1 MSKTTKPCK
10 GIARRCQL
18 YMNPVVDISSLNF
31 LMLNELSRNEVLKK
45 KGSDARN
52 LVAGVCSRSQCKAQ
66 CSVQVRG
73 SVNMIRPI

>member
-1 MSKTTKPCK
+1 
-10 GIARRCQL
+10 
-18 YMNPVVDISSLNF
+18 
-31 LMLNELSRNEVLKK
+31 MLNELSRNEVLKK